1 MHSTW
6 GVEDELDEEDEA
18 DKVGAEDVA
27 NACHSHNTCRT
38 KRKDKVDV
46 ATTVVSRSHQE
57 VQE

>member
-6 GVEDELDEEDEA
+6 GVEDELDKEDEA

-27 NACHSHNTCRT
+27 NARHSHNTCRT
-38 KRKDKVDV
+38 KRKEEVDV
-46 ATTVVSRSHQE
+46 VTTVVSQLHQE